1 MTNISNLE
9 LSKRISQMQKACAAK
24 KCYVYMLTE
33 SARLWLVAAEQK
45 SDSWMR
51 HLSQEVKQNPTQH
64 SSCFLSTWIQLRA
77 GPILVV
83 VSPNI
88 FFSYWSTQNF
98 WLKSIIL
105 LLLCVSYTC
114 HFGSHSIQQTL
125 LVLPS
130 VNTTLGR
137 ESVALRVITRM
148 YM

>member
-1 MTNISNLE
+1 MINISNPE

-24 KCYVYMLTE
+24 RCYVYMLRE
-33 SARLWLVAAEQK
+33 SARLWHVAAEQK
-45 SDSWMR
+45 SDSYTR
-51 HLSQEVKQNPTQH
+51 PLSQEVKQNPTQH
-64 SSCFLSTWIQLRA
+64 SSCFLSTWIQLQA
-77 GPILVV
+77 GPILVA

-98 WLKSIIL
+98 WLKSRTL
-105 LLLCVSYTC
+105 LLLSVSYTC

-137 ESVALRVITRM
+137 KTVALRVITRM